1 MDAKTRANFINSVA
15 SGNVIPCPNCGAA
28 NKSDSKFCIQCGT
41 KLGAPAPAQTDS
53 PKPAAA
59 PAFAPVAEASVPQNV
74 APAAS
79 VDIPA
84 QNAQVRYVEE
94 KSVFAEGL
102 PEWDIVPPQ
111 VVVRRHA

>member
-15 SGNVIPCPNCGAA
+15 SGSVIPCPNCGAA
-28 NKSDSKFCIQCGT
+28 NKSDSKFCIQCGS
-41 KLGAPAPAQTDS
+41 KLSAPAPAQTDS

-59 PAFAPVAEASVPQNV
+59 PAFAPVVEASAPQNAV
-74 APAAS
+74 PTAS
-79 VDIPA
+79 VDTPA
-84 QNAQVRYVEE
+84 QSVQVRYVEE

-111 VVVRRHA
+111 VVVRRRA